1 MSIINGERY
10 HVSDEEI
17 VKVYDSKQEKSF
29 LKPSGFWYCYAND
42 KEEHEMYPFSRSSG
56 FIYKVNL
63 KPDFTT
69 ISEPLSPNKI
79 LKLDNTADIGI
90 FTEKYLVERDTW
102 SSLIDWNRV
111 KSDYGG
117 VDFSNYNKRLQTIKF
132 NFVWYGSVDFSSGCI
147 WESSLVERIELIRKI

>member
-1 MSIINGERY
+1 MMSIINGERY

-42 KEEHEMYPFSRSSG
+42 KEEHEMYPF
-56 FIYKVNL
+56 
-63 KPDFTT
+63 
-69 ISEPLSPNKI
+69 
-79 LKLDNTADIGI
+79 
-90 FTEKYLVERDTW
+90 TW

-147 WESSLVERIELIRKI
+147 WV